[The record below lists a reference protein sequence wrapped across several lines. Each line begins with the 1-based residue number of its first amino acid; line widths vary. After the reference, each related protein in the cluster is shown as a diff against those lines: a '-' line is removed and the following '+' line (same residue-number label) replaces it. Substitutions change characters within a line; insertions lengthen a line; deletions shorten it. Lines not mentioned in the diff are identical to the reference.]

1 MEPVDVTGVEQ
12 NLYPVMKSITRS
24 ALRANITQEQ
34 YYDYVKSRGIDKEN
48 TKEVE
53 YPLEEGENTVK
64 IIVYCYEKL
73 SDSEDE
79 SLDNYAY
86 KTFVGH
92 CTYEAE

>member
-48 TKEVE
+48 TKEV
-53 YPLEEGENTVK
+53 LENNER
-64 IIVYCYEKL
+64 
-73 SDSEDE
+73 
-79 SLDNYAY
+79 
-86 KTFVGH
+86 
-92 CTYEAE
+92 